1 MSSNIINEHPVCRVC
16 NNADV
21 TFLCSTDNEH
31 SYSRVLNHY
40 KCNNCGSV
48 FVGNKVKS
56 EELVV
61 AYGTLTNDNQN
72 NYYKEIEIEN
82 TKKMNT
88 AIVHLEASIEK
99 KSEIIDI
106 GTGNGLF
113 LKLLNKAGYTN
124 ISGHEIKGLDLSKI
138 KKYAKQI
145 HQDFDYSSIPSRKF
159 DAATMLDVLEHVLDP
174 QFLINSVSRILKEDG
189 IIYFHTPVVTRS
201 DIFMHFLLKL
211 PLIRNV
217 AVIWQRGRTS
227 IFHLENYTK
236 KSINILLDQA
246 GFNQVKIIL
255 TNELSWPVK
264 RYVEVYLFEKNI
276 LSKKLQFLSPLLA
289 LMLYP
294 FLASNFFNA
303 NKAIVM
309 AQKNTNLPE
318 SKTVWH

>member
-21 TFLCSTDNEH
+21 TFLCSTENEH
-31 SYSRVLNHY
+31 SYSTELNHY
-40 KCNNCGSV
+40 KCNNCGTV
-48 FVGNKVKS
+48 FVGNKVES
-56 EELVV
+56 EELGV
-61 AYGTLTNDNQN
+61 AYATLNTKD
-72 NYYKEIEIEN
+72 YYKDIEIEN
-82 TKKMNT
+82 KKKMNT
-88 AIVHLEASIEK
+88 AIVHLESSIEK
-99 KSEIIDI
+99 QSEIIDI

-113 LKLLNKAGYTN
+113 VELLNKAGYMN
-124 ISGHEIKGLDLSKI
+124 ISAHEIKGSDLSKI
-138 KKYAKQI
+138 EKYAKQI
-145 HQDFDYSSIPSRKF
+145 YQDFDYSCIPSRKF
-159 DAATMLDVLEHVLDP
+159 DAVTMLDVLEHVLDP

-189 IIYFHTPVVTRS
+189 IIYFHTPVVTRT

-211 PLIRNV
+211 PLINKV

-264 RYVEVYLFEKNI
+264 RYVEIYLFEKNI

-309 AQKNTNLPE
+309 AKKNTNLPE
-318 SKTVWH
+318 SITVWH

>member
-1 MSSNIINEHPVCRVC
+1 MNISAH
-16 NNADV
+16 
-21 TFLCSTDNEH
+21 
-31 SYSRVLNHY
+31 
-40 KCNNCGSV
+40 
-48 FVGNKVKS
+48 
-56 EELVV
+56 
-61 AYGTLTNDNQN
+61 
-72 NYYKEIEIEN
+72 
-82 TKKMNT
+82 
-88 AIVHLEASIEK
+88 
-99 KSEIIDI
+99 EII
-106 GTGNGLF
+106 GG
-113 LKLLNKAGYTN
+113 
-124 ISGHEIKGLDLSKI
+124 DLSKI
-138 KKYAKQI
+138 EKYAKQI
-145 HQDFDYSSIPSRKF
+145 YQDFDYSCIPSRKF
-159 DAATMLDVLEHVLDP
+159 DAVTMLDVLEHVLDP

-189 IIYFHTPVVTRS
+189 IIYFHTPVVTRT

-211 PLIRNV
+211 PLINKV

-264 RYVEVYLFEKNI
+264 RYVEIYLFEKNI
-276 LSKKLQFLSPLLA
+276 LSKKLQFISPLLA